1 MVCLLVERVDQSGEE
16 ASFAFLCGAV
26 TALSATQPGV
36 EQVSHRVAEHVEGVD
51 DNRQEDTGPESQPR
65 RHLHVQASFPAEHA
79 TPAGYLEGQ
88 PVSEEAQR
96 RLGNDN
102 PANVDRENDDDK
114 RHDFGQDMPD
124 QDMARG
130 SAHRPGGQ
138 KVVILFNAH
147 HGASDDSGA
156 ADASGDPQHH
166 DDLEEPLSHD
176 GHDGQQEQQSRKGH
190 PGIDKALRS
199 QVHFPPKESGSAAD
213 QGCDEHIQRRR
224 GQTDS

>member
-1 MVCLLVERVDQSGEE
+1 MVRLPVERVDQSGEE

-36 EQVSHRVAEHVEGVD
+36 EQVSHRVTEHVEGVD

-102 PANVDRENDDDK
+102 AANVDREDDDDR
-114 RHDFGQDMPD
+114 RHDIGQDMAD
-124 QDMARG
+124 QDLARG
-130 SAHRPGGQ
+130 SSYG
-138 KVVILFNAH
+138 L
-147 HGASDDSGA
+147 A
-156 ADASGDPQHH
+156 A
-166 DDLEEPLSHD
+166 
-176 GHDGQQEQQSRKGH
+176 RK
-190 PGIDKALRS
+190 
-199 QVHFPPKESGSAAD
+199 
-213 QGCDEHIQRRR
+213 
-224 GQTDS
+224 